1 MPVLKK
7 FKTKCSY
14 TKEIKMGKLKRLS
27 TEIVASLW
35 LEPMSFNQIER
46 ELEEKREVIENMI
59 DLLVADN
66 IITQKGTLYQLTVEG
81 KEYFS
86 Y

>member
-1 MPVLKK
+1 
-7 FKTKCSY
+7 
-14 TKEIKMGKLKRLS
+14 MGKLKRLS

-46 ELEEKREVIENMI
+46 ELKENRNVIENML
-59 DLLVADN
+59 DLLMADS
-66 IITQKGTLYQLTVEG
+66 IITQEGSLYQLTAEG
-81 KEYFS
+81 KSYFS

>member
-1 MPVLKK
+1 
-7 FKTKCSY
+7 
-14 TKEIKMGKLKRLS
+14 MGKLKRLS

-46 ELEEKREVIENMI
+46 ELEENRNVIENML
-59 DLLVADN
+59 DLLIADS
-66 IITQKGTLYQLTVEG
+66 IITQEGSLYQLTAEG
-81 KEYFS
+81 KSYFS

>member
-1 MPVLKK
+1 
-7 FKTKCSY
+7 
-14 TKEIKMGKLKRLS
+14 MGKLKRLS

-46 ELEEKREVIENMI
+46 ELEEKREIVENMI
-59 DLLVADN
+59 DLLIEDN
-66 IITQKGTLYQLTVEG
+66 IIIQNGTLYQLTSEG

>member
-1 MPVLKK
+1 
-7 FKTKCSY
+7 
-14 TKEIKMGKLKRLS
+14 MGKLKRLS

-46 ELEEKREVIENMI
+46 ELEENRSVIENML
-59 DLLVADN
+59 DLLIADS
-66 IITQKGTLYQLTVEG
+66 IITQEGALYQLTAEG
-81 KEYFS
+81 KSYFS

>member
-1 MPVLKK
+1 
-7 FKTKCSY
+7 
-14 TKEIKMGKLKRLS
+14 MGKLKRLS

-35 LEPMSFNQIER
+35 LEPMSFNQIAR
-46 ELEEKREVIENMI
+46 EVEEKREVIENMI
-59 DLLVADN
+59 DLLIADN
-66 IITQKGTLYQLTVEG
+66 IITQEGSLYQLTKDG